1 MKLHYFAVCAALAL
15 AACGQAEAPKEEAP
29 PAPASLMEQI
39 QAQSGEEQLV
49 TAYSAFVAYQ
59 SMHPDSQPACT
70 RPADR
75 EGGQPYGLRGT
86 ESRGVIADN
95 VAPDSIYAAF
105 KGSAV
110 YSIQCG
116 ERASRAAL
124 DPREHWLVI
133 YAPGATE
140 VSIVNC
146 ASAGGADLCP
156 RNVPVVETPAAPAA
170 TP

>member
-1 MKLHYFAVCAALAL
+1 MKPLYFAVCAALAL
-15 AACGQAEAPKEEAP
+15 AACGQAEAPKEETP
-29 PAPASLMEQI
+29 PVASIMDQI

-59 SMHPDSQPACT
+59 SAHPDSQPACT

-95 VAPDSIYAAF
+95 VAPDSVYAAF
-105 KGSAV
+105 KGAAV

-116 ERASRAAL
+116 ERASRAPL

-146 ASAGGADLCP
+146 ASASGTDMCP
-156 RNVPVVETPAAPAA
+156 RQVPVVATPATPAAP
-170 TP
+170 

>member
-1 MKLHYFAVCAALAL
+1 MKPHYVLVCAALAL
-15 AACGQAEAPKEEAP
+15 AACGQAAAPKEEAP
-29 PAPASLMEQI
+29 PAPASLFEQI
-39 QAQSGEEQLV
+39 QAQPGETQLV
-49 TAYSAFVAYQ
+49 SAYEAFVAFQ
-59 SMHPDSQPACT
+59 ASHPDSQPACT

-86 ESRGVIADN
+86 EVRGVIPDN
-95 VAPDSIYAAF
+95 VAPDSIYAGY
-105 KGSAV
+105 KGAAV

-116 ERASRAAL
+116 ERATRAAL

-146 ASAGGADLCP
+146 ASANGRSDLCP
-156 RNVPVVETPAAPAA
+156 GPVPLVAA
-170 TP
+170 TTP